1 MSVLRNILEMI
12 KFSHTLFALP
22 FALLAAGMATRSEL
36 VDGHLWRPLDWLG
49 ILLCMVFARSTAM
62 AFNRIAD
69 RKLDAE
75 NPRTAIR
82 HLPKGL
88 LGVTAVA
95 VFAIV
100 CAAAF
105 VASTLTFWFSS
116 GNLLPLYLAV
126 PVLLFICLYSFT
138 KRFTA
143 LSHFWLGASLMLAPL
158 ATWIAIRGMAD
169 WPPWPPLVLGG
180 AVLFWVAG
188 FDIIYACQDVDFDKK
203 VGLYSIPAKLG
214 VPGSLRLAMVCH
226 AVMVGL
232 LALLPVV
239 FELGWI
245 YWLGVAAVAALL
257 IYEHSLVRPDDLA
270 RVNLAFFNV
279 NSIISVGLLAV
290 TVLDMLVR

>member
-1 MSVLRNILEMI
+1 MI

-36 VDGHLWRPLDWLG
+36 ADGSAWRPLDWLG
-49 ILLCMVFARSTAM
+49 IVLCMVFARSTAM
-62 AFNRIAD
+62 AFNRIVD
-69 RKLDAE
+69 RKVDAD

-82 HLPKGL
+82 HIPKGL
-88 LGVTAVA
+88 LSVTAVG
-95 VFAIV
+95 VFTIA

-105 VASTLTFWFSS
+105 VAATSIFWYSS
-116 GNLLPLYLAV
+116 GNRLPLFLSV
-126 PVLLFICLYSFT
+126 PVLVFICLYSFT

-143 LSHFWLGASLMLAPL
+143 LAHFWLGASLMLAPL
-158 ATWIAIRGMAD
+158 STWIAIRGQVA
-169 WPPWPPLVLGG
+169 WPPVVLGG

-188 FDIIYACQDVDFDKK
+188 FDIIYACQDVEFDKR
-203 VGLYSIPAKLG
+203 VGLYSVPARIG
-214 VPGSLRLAMVCH
+214 VPWSLRVAMFCHAAMV
-226 AVMVGL
+226 AL
-232 LALLPVV
+232 LAVLPMV

-279 NSIISVGLLAV
+279 NSIISVGLLLV
-290 TVLDMLVR
+290 TVLDMTLR